1 MQMSMMFL
9 PENTMSQTP
18 QSQSV
23 VELDGKSPAFCPNPN
38 MPHWSSH
45 PRVYLELD
53 DHGAAK
59 CPYCGTQY
67 QLKAGAAVKKH

>member
-1 MQMSMMFL
+1 
-9 PENTMSQTP
+9 MSQSP
-18 QSQSV
+18 QNQTII
-23 VELDGKSPAFCPNPN
+23 ELDGTSRPFCPSPS
-38 MPHWSSH
+38 MQHWSSH

-67 QLKAGAAVKKH
+67 QLKAGAAVHKH